1 MYYKTNSHLTNQ
13 QNYPW
18 VILTSCLLFLFST
31 GFHKRFI
38 MIVVT
43 EAWIFNGPIQ
53 HLLATVFVAMV
64 IGISYLFVKK
74 VQDLE
79 IQLVVLKEKNSV
91 LKTES
96 ENLKRK
102 VELLEISYKQFVDR
116 SKENKIEDAK
126 QGTMNNRRI

>member
-1 MYYKTNSHLTNQ
+1 
-13 QNYPW
+13 
-18 VILTSCLLFLFST
+18 
-31 GFHKRFI
+31 

-102 VELLEISYKQFVDR
+102 VELLEIYYKQFVDR
-116 SKENKIEDAK
+116 SEENKIEDAK